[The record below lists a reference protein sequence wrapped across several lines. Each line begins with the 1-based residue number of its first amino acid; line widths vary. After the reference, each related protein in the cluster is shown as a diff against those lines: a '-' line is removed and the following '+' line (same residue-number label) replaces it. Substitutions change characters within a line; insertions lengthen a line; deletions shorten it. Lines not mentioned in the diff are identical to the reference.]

1 MKFFWKL
8 IILVFIAGILSGC
21 KEKGPFTVMFTG
33 DVRGRIVP
41 AG

>member
-1 MKFFWKL
+1 MKSFQKL

-21 KEKGPFTVMFTG
+21 KEKEPFTIMFTG
-33 DVRGRIVP
+33 DVQGRLVP